1 MEDTFRDKGLRAQMV
16 EDLKSK
22 GIDNPQLLEAFHA
35 IPRHF
40 FVPESLYG
48 HAYDDRA
55 LPIACNQTI
64 SQPYTVAIQ
73 TQLLEVSKNK
83 RILEIGTGSGY
94 QAVIL
99 KKMGAYVYT
108 IERQKYIHD
117 ETKKLFEKLGFNIAS
132 KYGDGY
138 MGWTEFAP
146 FDGIVITCGA
156 SEVPKTLLQQLKI
169 GGVLVVPIGQGVQTM
184 TKIVR
189 ESESSFKTTTHGV
202 FRFVPM
208 LEDKA

>member
-22 GIDNPQLLEAFHA
+22 GINNPQLLEVFHA
-35 IPRHF
+35 TPRHF
-40 FVPESLYG
+40 FVSESLYG
-48 HAYDDRA
+48 HAYSDMA
-55 LPIACNQTI
+55 LPISCKQTI

-73 TQLLEVSKNK
+73 TQLLEISKNK

-108 IERQKYIHD
+108 IERHKYIYE
-117 ETKKLFEKLGFNIAS
+117 ETKKLFEKMGLNIAS

-138 MGWTEFAP
+138 LGWNEFAP

-156 SEVPKTLLQQLKI
+156 AEVPQNLLKQLKV
-169 GGVLVVPIGQGVQTM
+169 GGILVVPIGVDVQTM

-189 ESESSFKTTTHGV
+189 VSETEYKSSTHGT

-208 LEDKA
+208 LGDKE